1 MSTETAI
8 EKRMSDADWA
18 PFKTLEP
25 DPWPK
30 VRTLL
35 AAA

>member
-1 MSTETAI
+1 
-8 EKRMSDADWA
+8 MSDADWA
-18 PFKTLEP
+18 PFRAIEP

-30 VRTLL
+30 VRAL